1 MGNAAV
7 QIARSMG
14 VTVVGTAGTKDGMEV
29 VLKCGVSNT
38 RSDSLLYE
46 SQSFFF
52 HVQAHHVFNHNHKS
66 YEKKMVEMLG
76 GEGFDVIIE
85 HLANINLGHDVQML
99 KNGARIMVVGC
110 RGSVNINP
118 RHLMLPEAS
127 IQGVA
132 LNNSTPAE
140 YKQMGRGKIN
150 YHKVFKNQQELIFK
164 HCLS

>member
-1 MGNAAV
+1 MIHGASGAVGNAAV

-29 VLKCGVSNT
+29 VLKCGVSRT
-38 RSDSLLYE
+38 CQQLPFYKF
-46 SQSFFF
+46 SFHF
-52 HVQAHHVFNHNHKS
+52 QAHHVFNHNHKS
-66 YEKKMVEMLG
+66 YEKKMVELLG

-140 YKQMGRGKIN
+140 YKQMGRGETK
-150 YHKVFKNQQELIFK
+150 F
-164 HCLS
+164 LSPNAKMKLEF

>member
-1 MGNAAV
+1 
-7 QIARSMG
+7 
-14 VTVVGTAGTKDGMEV
+14 
-29 VLKCGVSNT
+29 
-38 RSDSLLYE
+38 
-46 SQSFFF
+46 
-52 HVQAHHVFNHNHKS
+52 
-66 YEKKMVEMLG
+66 MVELLG

-140 YKQMGRGKIN
+140 YKQMGRGETKFLSPNAKMRLEFWYSTFFGTLLCISRTFDGPFQLK
-150 YHKVFKNQQELIFK
+150 KVRESQNEQIYTRKCPIDCM
-164 HCLS
+164 H